1 MPHTLK
7 SNTSSKR
14 IPVNEAWEV
23 KYWAETLG
31 CSEAELIP
39 AVKALFNKSSTG
51 KTSNDSMGDL
61 KRRSR

>member
-14 IPVNEAWEV
+14 IPANEAWEV

-39 AVKALFNKSSTG
+39 AVKAMFQKSLAGKSGNGNTGNNKM
-51 KTSNDSMGDL
+51 K
-61 KRRSR
+61 SR